1 MNKKSIIKFVFALLF
16 AFILMFTLQTIF
28 GNRRSS
34 YGVVSFLTLT
44 ILVVASISYVA
55 ASLIVRILAKRNA
68 LKSAAI
74 LQNTKYSYEVIK
86 ILIVALPLIIFVYF
100 NTFFA
105 LFIRIVKWK

>member
-1 MNKKSIIKFVFALLF
+1 V
-16 AFILMFTLQTIF
+16 
-28 GNRRSS
+28 
-34 YGVVSFLTLT
+34 
-44 ILVVASISYVA
+44 
-55 ASLIVRILAKRNA
+55 